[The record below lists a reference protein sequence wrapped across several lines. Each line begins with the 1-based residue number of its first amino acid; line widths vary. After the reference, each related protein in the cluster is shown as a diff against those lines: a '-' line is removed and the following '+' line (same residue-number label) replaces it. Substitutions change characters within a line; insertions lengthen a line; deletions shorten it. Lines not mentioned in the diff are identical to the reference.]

1 MISKINSFNLR
12 VYALIIADDKIL
24 LSKELINNQMVLKFP
39 GGGVEFGEGLVD
51 ALQRES
57 KEEIGQQ
64 LKNLTHFYTTD
75 FFQQSTFDKS
85 EQLISIYYKAELTQ
99 MLKNKVDK
107 PIKDQPVFE
116 WKSINNMKNSD
127 LHFPIDKLVLK
138 KIKSLQ

>member
-1 MISKINSFNLR
+1 MTDKTKYKNVSLSHSTHQ
-12 VYALIIADDKIL
+12 ALVK
-24 LSKELINNQMVLKFP
+24 LSKELINNQIVLKFP

-57 KEEIGQQ
+57 KEEIGQK

-75 FFQQSTFDKS
+75 FFQHSTFDKS

-99 MLKNKVDK
+99 ILKNKVDK

-116 WKSINNMKNSD
+116 WKSINNLKNSE
-127 LHFPIDKLVLK
+127 LHFPIDKMVLK